1 MESVTFSAKDFN
13 LKHTFLCGQCFRWD
27 ENDDGSFTGI
37 ALDRVVK
44 IKASDKY
51 ITLFNA
57 NLQEFNEIWSNYF
70 DFSRDYGVLKCNI
83 AKDDIMRAAVDYGW
97 GIRILHQNTWET
109 IISFIISAS
118 NNIPRIKGII
128 SRLCEL
134 YGNKI
139 EAFGNTYYTFPTP
152 QALKGATESDLAPI
166 RSGFR
171 AKYIVDAVNAVFDG
185 RLNLNEFPNMSTQEI
200 KQRLLGINGI
210 GNKVADCILL
220 FGCGRFDVFPV
231 DTWIK
236 KAMNSLYPDECARCR
251 DVRTAGEEYF
261 GENCGLAQ
269 QYLFYYARE
278 NKLNFGEEP
287 KT

>member
-27 ENDDGSFTGI
+27 ENDDGSFTGV
-37 ALDRVVK
+37 ALGRVIK
-44 IKASDKY
+44 IKSSDKY

-57 NLQEFNEIWSNYF
+57 NLQEFNEIWSKYF
-70 DFSRDYGVLKCNI
+70 DFSRDYSVLKCNI
-83 AKDDIMRAAVDYGW
+83 AKDDIMRSAVKYGW
-97 GIRILHQNTWET
+97 GIRILRQNTWET

-118 NNIPRIKGII
+118 NNIPRIKIII

-134 YGNKI
+134 YGSKT
-139 EAFGNTYYTFPTP
+139 EAFGNTYYSFPSP
-152 QALKGATESDLAPI
+152 HDLKGITEADLAPI
-166 RSGFR
+166 KSGFR

-185 RLNLNEFPNMSTQEI
+185 RLNLNEFPDMSTSEI
-200 KQRLLGINGI
+200 KQRLLSVRGI
-210 GNKVADCILL
+210 GSKVADCILL

-236 KAMNSLYPDECARCR
+236 KAMLSLYPKECERCG
-251 DVRTAGEEYF
+251 DVRAAGEEYF
-261 GENCGLAQ
+261 GESCGLAQ

-278 NKLNFGEEP
+278 NKLNFGDDN

>member
-1 MESVTFSAKDFN
+1 MESVTFSANDFN
-13 LKHTFLCGQCFRWD
+13 LKHIFLCGQCFRWD
-27 ENDDGSFTGI
+27 ENTDGSFTGI
-37 ALDRVVK
+37 AHGRVVK

-70 DFSRDYGVLKCNI
+70 DISRNYTSLKCKI
-83 AKDDIMRAAVDYGW
+83 AKDDTMRAAVKYGS
-97 GIRILHQNTWET
+97 GIRILRQDTWET

-139 EAFGNTYYTFPTP
+139 EAFGNTYYSFPTP
-152 QALKGATESDLAPI
+152 EALKGITEDDLAPI

-171 AKYIVDAVNAVFDG
+171 AKYIVDAVNAFFDG
-185 RLNLNEFPNMSTQEI
+185 RLCIENFSDMSTPKI
-200 KQRLLGINGI
+200 KKCLLDIKGI

-236 KAMNSLYPDECARCR
+236 KAMQSLYPEECKRYGDIR
-251 DVRTAGEEYF
+251 RTGEMYF
-261 GENCGLAQ
+261 GESCGLAQ

-278 NKLNFGEEP
+278 NKLNFGDET

>member
-1 MESVTFSAKDFN
+1 MESFTFTANDFN
-13 LKHTFLCGQCFRWD
+13 LKHIFLCGQCFRWE
-27 ENDDGSFTGI
+27 ENEDGSFTGI
-37 ALDRVVK
+37 AFNRVVK
-44 IKASDKY
+44 IKAANKY

-57 NLQEFNEIWSNYF
+57 NLQEFNEIWSKYF
-70 DFSRDYGVLKCNI
+70 DISQNYAELKCNI
-83 AKDDIMRAAVDYGW
+83 AKDDIMRRAVEYGG
-97 GIRILHQNTWET
+97 GIRILRQDTWET
-109 IISFIISAS
+109 IVSFIISAS

-134 YGNKI
+134 YGTKI
-139 EAFGNTYYTFPTP
+139 NAFENVYYSFPTP
-152 QALKGATESDLAPI
+152 DDLRGITEDDLAPI

-185 RLNLNEFPNMSTQEI
+185 RLNIDKFPDMSTAEI
-200 KQRLLGINGI
+200 KKELLTVHGI

-236 KAMNSLYPDECARCR
+236 KAMHTLYPKECEIYG
-251 DVRTAGEEYF
+251 DIRTAGEKYF
-261 GENCGLAQ
+261 GGNCGLAQ

-278 NKLNFGEEP
+278 NKLNFGEDA
-287 KT
+287 KK